1 MIRRVG
7 LKLQSVVIMRKTT
20 ITILTLLVST
30 AATFAQ
36 EHKERSAPPQRPPQ
50 TQTQPQ
56 AQGQPYPY
64 RYTSPEGRY
73 TVLLPNQPNLSTQQ
87 ISAPDGSPIPQ
98 YMAMVADGNGMLM
111 VAYFDYQS
119 DVVFSLDKGRDGMIS
134 AIKGTLLDE
143 HSMSLG
149 GAPGRQI
156 KIAAKTEQGF
166 EFIDRA
172 RFYDVKPRVYV
183 LQCIFPKSLDSAAIA
198 ERCDQFFDSFRVRT
212 TP

>member
-1 MIRRVG
+1 M
-7 LKLQSVVIMRKTT
+7 KKT
-20 ITILTLLVST
+20 IFAILTLLVSS

-36 EHKERSAPPQRPPQ
+36 EHKERSAPTPQVVPQRQVP
-50 TQTQPQ
+50 PQ
-56 AQGQPYPY
+56 AQGQPYAL

-73 TVLLPNQPNLSTQQ
+73 SVLLPGEPNLSTQQ
-87 ISAPDGSPIPQ
+87 MSAPDGSPITQ
-98 YMAMVADGNGMLM
+98 YLAQVADGMGMLM
-111 VAYFDYQS
+111 IGYFDYAS
-119 DVVFSLDKGRDGMIS
+119 DVVFSLDKARDGMIN

-156 KIAAKTEQGF
+156 TVAATTNQGT

-183 LQCIFPKSLDSAAIA
+183 LQCIIPKSMDSAAIA
-198 ERCDQFFDSFRVRT
+198 ERCDRFFDSFRVRSA
-212 TP
+212 P